1 MLAAEMVPAG
11 REVAQ
16 PPITNAAIIINESER
31 ARMVLLRKN
40 PAEVETGGVTAW

>member
-16 PPITNAAIIINESER
+16 PLMTNAAIIINESER
-31 ARMVLLRKN
+31 ARMV
-40 PAEVETGGVTAW
+40 